1 MIDDDRLYQTIGKR
15 LRELRNEHRL
25 TQEAMAR
32 ILGLERTSITNI
44 ELGKQRAAVH
54 ALYRCCEY
62 FEVPMDHL
70 FPSVK
75 DPTIARPELPPD
87 AARALEKTR
96 VGNR

>member
-15 LRELRNEHRL
+15 LRELRKEHHL
-25 TQEAMAR
+25 TQESMAK

-62 FEVPMDHL
+62 FEVPLDHL
-70 FPSVK
+70 FPSIR
-75 DPTIARPELPPD
+75 DPAIAKPELPPD
-87 AARALEKTR
+87 AARALEKAR
-96 VGNR
+96 AANR